1 MTDLPNEYKFEE
13 IKIGDS
19 KKFTEKID
27 KFRLDNFAKL
37 SGDYNPLHMDYSY
50 ATNTKFK

>member
-37 SGDYNPLHMDYSY
+37 SGDYNPLHMDDNY